1 MIVVAFWTCW
11 GESPGAGAA
20 FAFRTVG
27 LGLHAAG
34 FGGGGCTAAVATTG
48 PERAVT
54 SSMPTRALAVRRFMA
69 TRVWEWWAVVG
80 NSRRQTTG
88 ARDILRGPRRHCTVV
103 GERAGARS

>member
-34 FGGGGCTAAVATTG
+34 FGGGGCTAAVATPG
-48 PERAVT
+48 PGSAGT

-69 TRVWEWWAVVG
+69 TRVWEWWATAGDRPPVRAT
-80 NSRRQTTG
+80 SYE
-88 ARDILRGPRRHCTVV
+88 A
-103 GERAGARS
+103 RAGTAPWSVR